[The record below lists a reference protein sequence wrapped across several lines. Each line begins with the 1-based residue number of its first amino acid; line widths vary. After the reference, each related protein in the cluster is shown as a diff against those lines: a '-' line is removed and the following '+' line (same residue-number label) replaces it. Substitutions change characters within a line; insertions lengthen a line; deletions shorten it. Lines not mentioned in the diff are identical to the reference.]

1 MRNKGLFLFF
11 SILIALTC
19 LYCLSFSFVSWKI
32 GKDARNFANDPAVIE
47 EVIKQAGGDKMLEQ
61 HLRDSVISARE
72 TQYLAEKGDQKV
84 FLGETFKKVQSKEIK
99 LGLDLRGGMN
109 VLLEVYYP
117 DVVKGLADNTDELFE
132 SAFKKAEV
140 EYSKSYGNFVTIFK
154 NKFNEEKEAMNM
166 PNASLYTYFGEK
178 LGTKTR
184 SDDEIISLLNSRSND
199 VLSTVSGVI
208 SARIDKFG
216 VLQANIQELQGG
228 RILVELP
235 GVKETDRVAELLK
248 STANLE
254 FWEVYN
260 DIVNGQTIQQRFAI
274 ADNLLVEELKMKKLA
289 AQINAVDSAAT
300 PETEEISNID
310 DVDVKGILAQAEIV
324 SPNGAVPVAYFKEN
338 QMKEIDLLLPDI
350 TRLMSDRNVV
360 FMWGKPD
367 SDQSS
372 LYPLIAL
379 KKKSEKYGP
388 LLSSETINGE
398 RVVRNA
404 RQDVDQNNRIV
415 VNMSMDSKA
424 TEEWRKITRAAVD
437 NQNVKMTFIA
447 IVLDDFIYSYP
458 RVAVEIPNG
467 ESEISGSFTIEEAKV
482 LATVLNSGNLDARVD
497 IVQSEIVGPTLG
509 KESINAGLISFA
521 LAFLLVLVYMA
532 LYYGRAG
539 FVADIALITNLF
551 FMMGVLASLGA
562 VLTLPGIAGI
572 ALTMAMA
579 IDANVLIYERIREEI
594 RAGKGMRLAVS
605 EGFKNA
611 YSAIFDGQITT
622 LITGIVLYNFG
633 SGPIKGF
640 ATTLIIGIITS
651 LFTAIVI
658 TRLILEREI
667 SKGKEHK
674 FGNKY
679 TLHLFSNTKF
689 DFIKTRR
696 IFYPLT
702 LVFVAITFIS
712 FFTLKLEP
720 GVEFTGG
727 RNYVVRFDQDIK
739 TNEIRDA
746 VTAEF
751 GGNPEVKTFGSN
763 SQVRITT
770 NYKIDEKDPAV
781 DKECAEKLYN
791 ALKGFYV
798 KSDIT
803 LLDFTEQQDPRG
815 IQSLQIV
822 QPNIAKELLRD
833 AVWAVFVSLVLIFV
847 YIAIRFKNWEFGV
860 GGVVGLAHDALL
872 TIGLFSL
879 LHKIM
884 PFSMEIDQSFIA
896 AILTVIGYSINNV
909 VIIYDRIRE
918 NVALYPKRDLY
929 QNINDSVNQTLG
941 RTVNTSGTTIVVLL
955 IIFIFGGEVIRG
967 FIFAMMSGI
976 LIGTY
981 SGLFISAPLAYDLLS
996 RRDRKGKRVKKAKVE
1011 LMK

>member
-47 EVIKQAGGDKMLEQ
+47 EVVKQAGGDKMLEQ
-61 HLRDSVISARE
+61 HLRDSVVSARE
-72 TQYLAEKGDQKV
+72 TQYLADKSDQKV
-84 FLGETFKKVQSKEIK
+84 FLGETFKKVQGKEIK

-109 VLLEVYYP
+109 VLLEIYYP
-117 DVVKGLADNTDELFE
+117 DVVKGLADNTDELFDSSFE
-132 SAFKKAEV
+132 KAEV
-140 EYSKSYGNFVTIFK
+140 EYAKSRGNFVTIFR
-154 NKFNEEKEAMNM
+154 NMFNEEKQAMNM

-184 SDDEIISLLNSRSND
+184 SDDEIASLLNKRSDD

-235 GVKETDRVAELLK
+235 GVKETDRVTDLLK
-248 STANLE
+248 STAKLE

-260 DIVNGQTIQQRFAI
+260 DVVNGQTIQQRFAV
-274 ADNLLVEELKMKKLA
+274 ADGLLVEELKMKLSAKGSDDDSTETA
-289 AQINAVDSAAT
+289 VTEETNTPEAAVD
-300 PETEEISNID
+300 
-310 DVDVKGILAQAEIV
+310 GILARAEV
-324 SPNGAVPVAYFKEN
+324 VAPNGAIPVAYFKES

-350 TRLMSDRNVV
+350 TRLMSDRNIVL
-360 FMWGKPD
+360 MWGKPD
-367 SDQSS
+367 NDKSN
-372 LYPLIAL
+372 LYPLIPL
-379 KKKSEKYGP
+379 KRKNDKFGP

-398 RVVRNA
+398 RVVKNA
-404 RQDVDQNNRIV
+404 KQDVDQNNRIV

-424 TEEWRKITRAAVD
+424 TEEWRKITKAAVD
-437 NQNVKMTFIA
+437 NKNIKMTAIA

-458 RVAVEIPNG
+458 TVQSEIPNG
-467 ESEISGSFTIEEAKV
+467 QSVISGSFSIEEAKI

-497 IVQSEIVGPTLG
+497 IVQSEVVGPTLG

-521 LAFLLVLVYMA
+521 LAFSLVLLYMF

-539 FVADIALITNLF
+539 FVADIALLTNVF
-551 FMMGVLASLGA
+551 FLMGVLASLGA

-572 ALTMAMA
+572 VLTMGMA
-579 IDANVLIYERIREEI
+579 IDANVLIYERIREEV
-594 RAGKGMRLAVS
+594 RAGKGMRLAVN
-605 EGFKNA
+605 EGYQNA

-622 LITGIVLYNFG
+622 LITGIVLYYFG

-689 DFIKTRR
+689 DFIKTRKF
-696 IFYPLT
+696 FYPFT
-702 LVFVAITFIS
+702 LVLVAITFIS

-727 RNYVVRFDQDIK
+727 RNYVIRFDQDIK

-751 GGNPEVKTFGSN
+751 GGNPIVKTFGSN

-798 KSDIT
+798 KSEIT

-822 QPNIAKELLRD
+822 QPSVAKELLRD
-833 AVWAVFVSLVLIFV
+833 AVWAVLISLVLIFL
-847 YIAIRFKNWEFGV
+847 YIAIRFKNWEFGI

-884 PFSMEIDQSFIA
+884 PFSMEVDQSFIA

-918 NVALYPKRDLY
+918 NVSLYPKREIY

-941 RTVNTSGTTIVVLL
+941 RTVNTSGTTIIVLL

-1011 LMK
+1011 LLK

>member
-47 EVIKQAGGDKMLEQ
+47 EVVKQAGGDKMLEQ
-61 HLRDSVISARE
+61 HLRDSVVSARE
-72 TQYLAEKGDQKV
+72 TQYLADKSDQKV
-84 FLGETFKKVQSKEIK
+84 FLGETFKKVQGKEIK

-109 VLLEVYYP
+109 VLLEIYYP
-117 DVVKGLADNTDELFE
+117 DVVKGLADNTDELFDLSFE
-132 SAFKKAEV
+132 KAEV
-140 EYSKSYGNFVTIFK
+140 EYAKSRGNFVTIFR
-154 NKFNEEKEAMNM
+154 NIFNEEKQAMNM
-166 PNASLYTYFGEK
+166 ANASLYTYFGEK

-184 SDDEIISLLNSRSND
+184 SDDEIASLLNKRSDD

-235 GVKETDRVAELLK
+235 GVKETDRVTDLLK
-248 STANLE
+248 STAKLE

-260 DIVNGQTIQQRFAI
+260 DVVNGQTIQQRFAV
-274 ADNLLVEELKMKKLA
+274 ADGLLVEELKMKLSAKGSDDDSTET
-289 AQINAVDSAAT
+289 AVTEETNT
-300 PETEEISNID
+300 PEAT
-310 DVDVKGILAQAEIV
+310 VDGILARAEV
-324 SPNGAVPVAYFKEN
+324 VAPNGAIPVAYFKES

-350 TRLMSDRNVV
+350 TRLMSDRNIVL
-360 FMWGKPD
+360 MWGKPD
-367 SDQSS
+367 SEKSN
-372 LYPLIAL
+372 LYPLIPL
-379 KKKSEKYGP
+379 KRKNDKFGP

-404 RQDVDQNNRIV
+404 RQDVDQHNRIV
-415 VNMSMDSKA
+415 VNMSMDTKA
-424 TEEWRKITRAAVD
+424 TEEWRKITKAAVD
-437 NQNVKMTFIA
+437 NKNVKMTAIA
-447 IVLDDFIYSYP
+447 IVLDNFIYSYP
-458 RVAVEIPNG
+458 TVQSEIPNG
-467 ESEISGSFTIEEAKV
+467 ESVISGTFTIEEAKV

-497 IVQSEIVGPTLG
+497 IVQSEVVGPTLG
-509 KESINAGLISFA
+509 KESINSGLISFA
-521 LAFLLVLVYMA
+521 LAFSLVLLYMF

-539 FVADIALITNLF
+539 LIADIALLTNVF
-551 FMMGVLASLGA
+551 FLMGVLASLGA

-572 ALTMAMA
+572 VLTMGMA
-579 IDANVLIYERIREEI
+579 IDANVLIYERIREEV
-594 RAGKGMRLAVS
+594 RAGKGMRLAVN
-605 EGFKNA
+605 EGYSNA

-622 LITGIVLYNFG
+622 LITGIVLYFFG

-651 LFTAIVI
+651 LYTSIVI

-667 SKGKEHK
+667 NKGKEHQ

-689 DFIKTRR
+689 DFIKTRKF
-696 IFYPLT
+696 FYPFT
-702 LVFVAITFIS
+702 LVLVAITFIS

-751 GGNPEVKTFGSN
+751 GGNPIVKTFGSN

-770 NYKIDEKDPAV
+770 NYKIDEKDPAI

-822 QPNIAKELLRD
+822 QPNVAQELLRD
-833 AVWAVFVSLVLIFV
+833 AVWAVLISLILIFL
-847 YIAIRFKNWEFGV
+847 YIAVRFKNWEFGI

-929 QNINDSVNQTLG
+929 QNINNSVNQTLG
-941 RTVNTSGTTIVVLL
+941 RTVNTSGTTVIVLL

-1011 LMK
+1011 LLK